1 MTCNAQFGR
10 SDMRSWLV
18 RSLALCPVILVVGCA
33 HSSDEIAAQPVPTST
48 YDSYECARIASEGD
62 RISARLAELKTEVD
76 ETADDDELT
85 TTVGILVFPP
95 LLFFLKGDGAEADEY
110 GRLKGEYAA
119 LQERPRRSSARSRPR
134 SAAIFRPPPGPLP
147 GGRYLR

>member
-1 MTCNAQFGR
+1 MMSAVTVEGDHMTCKASFGR
-10 SDMRSWLV
+10 SDMRSWLI
-18 RSLALCPVILVVGCA
+18 RSLSLFPAILLVGCA
-33 HSSDEIAAQPVPTST
+33 HSSEEIAAKPVPTST
-48 YDSYECARIASEGD
+48 FDSYECTKVVSESD

-95 LLFFLKGDGAEADEY
+95 LLFFLKGDGADANEY

-119 LQERPRRSSARSRPR
+119 LQEAAVQKQCPSKSA
-134 SAAIFRPPPGPLP
+134 
-147 GGRYLR
+147 

>member
-1 MTCNAQFGR
+1 MSTIAVEGGHMTCNASSSR
-10 SDMRSWLV
+10 SDMTSSLV
-18 RSLALCPVILVVGCA
+18 RALSVLPAILLVGCA
-33 HSSDEIAAQPVPTST
+33 HSSEEIAAHPVPTST
-48 YDSYECARIASEGD
+48 FDGYECSKIASEGD

-110 GRLKGEYAA
+110 SRLKGEYAA
-119 LQERPRRSSARSRPR
+119 LQEAAAQKQCPIKSA
-134 SAAIFRPPPGPLP
+134 
-147 GGRYLR
+147 

>member
-1 MTCNAQFGR
+1 MTSRASFSH

-18 RSLALCPVILVVGCA
+18 RSISVLLAILAAGCA

-48 YDSYECARIASEGD
+48 YDSYECIKIASEGD

-95 LLFFLKGDGAEADEY
+95 LLFFLKGDGAEANEY

-119 LQERPRRSSARSRPR
+119 LQEVAAQKQCPIKSA
-134 SAAIFRPPPGPLP
+134 
-147 GGRYLR
+147 